1 MFIISFIII
10 FPHLIND
17 LPFYVLSSQI
27 DLYADDINVTSS
39 ADYEDTA
46 KLNDF
51 QKTSVSEVTE
61 WATAKKLT
69 LNMYKTKT
77 LIVSGKRLR
86 SKMGRNMLCNSSNS
100 YNYVKNVKAWN

>member
-1 MFIISFIII
+1 M
-10 FPHLIND
+10 
-17 LPFYVLSSQI
+17 LSSQI

-39 ADYEDTA
+39 AHYEDTA
-46 KLNDF
+46 KLNDL

-86 SKMGRNMLCNSSNS
+86 S
-100 YNYVKNVKAWN
+100 